1 VSVPKDPSTPR
12 THRAGF
18 VALAGCPNVGK
29 STLLNALLGEPVA
42 VVTPKP
48 QTTRRAIRGVL
59 TLPGCQ
65 VVFVDTPGI
74 HDPKFALNESMVRA
88 AREAVAGADAVLL
101 VVDAGAPPGARD
113 REVADLCQSGRRPV
127 ILVLNKWDT
136 VAADEA
142 GARRAAFEALGDFA
156 AVLPLCAL
164 GPHAAPDLLARVVPL
179 LPEAPPYYPEDQ
191 LSDQTLRD
199 VVAERV
205 REQVTLQ
212 CAKEIPYSVAVA
224 VERYDEGEEDAG
236 DRVWAT
242 IYVERPSQKAILIG
256 RGGSR
261 IKAIGTAARHRLEEV
276 AGRPIHL
283 RLFVKVRPGWRKD
296 AEFLREMGY
305 R

>member
-1 VSVPKDPSTPR
+1 VAQTGPQAA
-12 THRAGF
+12 HRAGF

-29 STLLNALLGEPVA
+29 STLMNALLGEAVA

-59 TLPGCQ
+59 TLPRAQ

-74 HDPKFALNESMVRA
+74 HEPKFPLNASMVRA
-88 AREAVAGADAVLL
+88 AREAIAEADAVLL
-101 VVDAGAPPGARD
+101 VVDAGRPPGARD
-113 REVADLCQSGRRPV
+113 REVADLCRSAGRPV
-127 ILVLNKWDT
+127 VLVLNKWDM
-136 VAADEA
+136 VALAEAD
-142 GARRAAFEALGDFA
+142 ARRAAFAALGEFRAVVPLSALDPEA
-156 AVLPLCAL
+156 AT
-164 GPHAAPDLLARVVPL
+164 DLLPRVVPL
-179 LPEAPPYYPEDQ
+179 LPEGPAFYPEDQ
-191 LSDQTLRD
+191 LTDQTLRD

-212 CAKEIPYSVAVA
+212 CGQEIPYAVAVA
-224 VERYDEGEEDAG
+224 VDRYDEGEEAEG

-256 RGGSR
+256 RGGTR

-276 AGRPIHL
+276 AGRPVHL
-283 RLFVKVRPGWRKD
+283 RLFVKVRPGWRRD
-296 AEFLREMGY
+296 AEFLRELGY

>member
-1 VSVPKDPSTPR
+1 MPGDQEPITAY
-12 THRAGF
+12 RAGF

-48 QTTRRAIRGVL
+48 QTTRQAIRGVL
-59 TLPGCQ
+59 TLPGAQ

-74 HDPKFALNESMVRA
+74 HDPKFALNASMVRA
-88 AREAVAGADAVLL
+88 AQAAVAEADAVVL
-101 VVDAGAPPGARD
+101 VVDAGRPPGARD
-113 REVADLCQSGRRPV
+113 REVAELCARSGRPV
-127 ILVLNKWDT
+127 VLVLNKWDT
-136 VAADEA
+136 VPPPEADE
-142 GARRAAFEALGDFA
+142 RREAFAALGDFSD
-156 AVLPLCAL
+156 VVPTCAL
-164 GPHAAPDLLARVVPL
+164 NPGAAPDVLSRVVPL
-179 LPEAPPYYPEDQ
+179 LPEGPAFYPEDQ
-191 LSDQTLRD
+191 LSDQTMRD

-212 CAKEIPYSVAVA
+212 CEKEIPYAVAVA
-224 VERYDEGEEDAG
+224 VDRYDEDDAG

-261 IKAIGTAARHRLEEV
+261 IKAIGTAARHRVEEV
-276 AGRPIHL
+276 AGRPVHL
-283 RLFVKVRPGWRKD
+283 RLFVKVRPGWRED
-296 AEFLREMGY
+296 AGFLREMGY

>member
-1 VSVPKDPSTPR
+1 MPGEAPTSAV
-12 THRAGF
+12 HRAGF

-65 VVFVDTPGI
+65 IVFVDTPGI
-74 HDPKFALNESMVRA
+74 HDPRFALNAFMVRA
-88 AREAVAGADAVLL
+88 AREAVAEADAVLM
-101 VVDAGAPPGARD
+101 VVDAGRPPGERD
-113 REVADLCQSGRRPV
+113 REVAALCLASGRPV
-127 ILVLNKWDT
+127 VLVLNKWDT
-136 VAADEA
+136 VAADAAAE
-142 GARRAAFEALGDFA
+142 RRAAFEALGDFRV
-156 AVLPLCAL
+156 VLPLCAL
-164 GPHAAPDLLARVVPL
+164 DPRAAADLLPRVAAF
-179 LPEAPPYYPEDQ
+179 LPEGPAYYPEDQ

-199 VVAERV
+199 VVTERV

-212 CAKEIPYSVAVA
+212 CAQEIPYAVAVA
-224 VERYDEGEEDAG
+224 VDRYDEGDEAEG

-242 IYVERPSQKAILIG
+242 IFVERPSQKAILIG

-261 IKAIGTAARHRLEEV
+261 IKAIGTAARHKVEEA
-276 AGRPIHL
+276 AGRPVHL
-283 RLFVKVRPGWRKD
+283 RLFVKVRPGWRGD